1 LSQHGEI
8 GVLICIKAPFLNRRY
23 RSKQFLSNGSP
34 LNMAD
39 RIEIT
44 DLADELAEIAKKTR
58 DPETGRL
65 LMELVH
71 RLWTDVGLD
80 AEEGQGGG
88 ELPGEPLMEPVHEA
102 A

>member
-1 LSQHGEI
+1 
-8 GVLICIKAPFLNRRY
+8 
-23 RSKQFLSNGSP
+23 
-34 LNMAD
+34 MAD

-44 DLADELAEIAKKTR
+44 DLADELAEIARETP

-71 RLWTDVGLD
+71 RMWTDAGLD
-80 AEEGQGGG
+80 ADEEAGGG
-88 ELPGEPLMEPVHEA
+88 ELPGEPLMEPAREA